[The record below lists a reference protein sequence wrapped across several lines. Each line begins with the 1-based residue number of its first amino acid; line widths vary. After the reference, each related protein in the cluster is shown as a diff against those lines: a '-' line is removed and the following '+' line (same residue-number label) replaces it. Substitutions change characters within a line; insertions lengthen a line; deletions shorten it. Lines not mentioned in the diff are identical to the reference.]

1 MLYLLNLFEQLIVEG
16 VVIDNFVFRLHR
28 KLTFIMLTVFAVA
41 MASGIITTEPIEYS
55 SKSYKTGF
63 CCLNFVQNPCVSPS
77 MLKAKCSC
85 AAFT

>member
-1 MLYLLNLFEQLIVEG
+1 MCLKAKMLYLLNLFEQLIVEG

-55 SKSYKTGF
+55 SNLSLTK
-63 CCLNFVQNPCVSPS
+63 LVSV
-77 MLKAKCSC
+77 
-85 AAFT
+85 T